1 MGHKGRPWASEL
13 DRIYGCLELDLKLWE
28 GGGEDLGVFFCPSLL
43 PLVSSV
49 NSERQLL
56 LANFIPVIPKRVK
69 QASLSLRVVS
79 IEYLKVWGDGGI
91 I

>member
-1 MGHKGRPWASEL
+1 M
-13 DRIYGCLELDLKLWE
+13 
-28 GGGEDLGVFFCPSLL
+28 
-43 PLVSSV
+43 SSV